1 MPGNIDFTDFKSM
14 ILSGFITAMRT
25 LTILPMPGKD
35 AERMADAL
43 YYFPLVGALI
53 GGLVTLV
60 TWLFGDVLAWPLG
73 AGAAG
78 VFMSAWVTRGLHLDG
93 LSDAV
98 DGFYGAATRERR
110 LEIMKD
116 HHVGAFGVVAIV
128 LVLLMKTVALCQL
141 ASYGQWAWI
150 PVPFILARL
159 IQVLLA
165 VTLPYAR
172 NEGGTAEAFVKQAGA
187 SHFIVA
193 AISALVL
200 CGLLIQLSGLA
211 LLLAAF
217 IVGYLLAQWMK
228 HTFGGVTGDLLGFSS
243 ELVECFLLFAIAALL
258 PCLANGFPGLVE

>member
-1 MPGNIDFTDFKSM
+1 M
-14 ILSGFITAMRT
+14 IRGFITAMRT

-35 AERMADAL
+35 AERMANAL

-60 TWLFGDVLAWPLG
+60 AWLMGNVLAWPVG
-73 AGAAG
+73 AGVAG
-78 VFMSAWVTRGLHLDG
+78 MFVSAWITRGLHLDG
-93 LSDAV
+93 LSDTV

-128 LVLLMKTVALCQL
+128 LVLLLKSAALSQL
-141 ASYGQWAWI
+141 AIYGHWAWI

-172 NEGGTAEAFVKQAGA
+172 NEGGKAEAFVKQAGV

-193 AISALVL
+193 SILALVL

-211 LLLAAF
+211 LFVVTFLIGHLLAR
-217 IVGYLLAQWMK
+217 WMK
-228 HTFGGVTGDLLGFSS
+228 RAFGGVTGDLLGFSN
-243 ELVECFLLFAIAALL
+243 ELVECVLLLVIAAIM
-258 PCLANGFPGLVE
+258 PCLENGLLGLME

>member
-1 MPGNIDFTDFKSM
+1 M
-14 ILSGFITAMRT
+14 ILRSFITAMRT

-35 AERMADAL
+35 AERMANAL

-60 TWLFGDVLAWPLG
+60 VWLLGGVLAWSVG
-73 AGAAG
+73 AGVAG
-78 VFMSAWVTRGLHLDG
+78 VCVSAWVTRGLHLDG
-93 LSDAV
+93 LSDTV
-98 DGFYGAATRERR
+98 DGYYGAATRERR

-128 LVLLMKTVALCQL
+128 LVLLMKTAALSQL
-141 ASYGQWAWI
+141 AIYGHWAWI

-172 NEGGTAEAFVKQAGA
+172 NEGGTAEAFVKQANA

-193 AISALVL
+193 SIGALIL
-200 CGLLIQLSGLA
+200 CGLLIQLGALA
-211 LLLAAF
+211 LFVLTFLIGHLLAR
-217 IVGYLLAQWMK
+217 WMK
-228 HTFGGVTGDLLGFSS
+228 RAFGGVTGDLLGFSN
-243 ELVECFLLFAIAALL
+243 ELVECALLFAIAAVMPYLE
-258 PCLANGFPGLVE
+258 NGFLVFID

>member
-1 MPGNIDFTDFKSM
+1 M
-14 ILSGFITAMRT
+14 ILRGFITAMRT

-35 AERMADAL
+35 AERVADAL

-53 GGLVTLV
+53 GGLVALAA
-60 TWLFGDVLAWPLG
+60 WFLGDVLAWPVG
-73 AGAAG
+73 AGVAG
-78 VFMSAWVTRGLHLDG
+78 VFVSAWVTRGLHLDG
-93 LSDAV
+93 LSDTV

-128 LVLLMKTVALCQL
+128 LVLLMKTVALSQL
-141 ASYGQWAWI
+141 ALYGQWAWI

-172 NEGGTAEAFVKQAGA
+172 NEGGKAEAFVKQAGA

-193 AISALVL
+193 GTGALVL
-200 CGLLIQLSGLA
+200 CGLLIQLSGLV
-211 LLLAAF
+211 LFVFTL
-217 IVGYLLAQWMK
+217 IIGYLLAQWMK
-228 HTFGGVTGDLLGFSS
+228 RAFGGVTGDLLGFSS
-243 ELVECFLLFAIAALL
+243 ELIECILLFAIAAIG
-258 PCLANGFPGLVE
+258 PCLANGFPGLME

>member
-1 MPGNIDFTDFKSM
+1 MMFC
-14 ILSGFITAMRT
+14 GFITAMRT

-35 AERMADAL
+35 AARMANAL

-60 TWLFGDVLAWPLG
+60 VWFLGGVLAWPVG
-73 AGAAG
+73 AGVAG
-78 VFMSAWVTRGLHLDG
+78 VLMSSWVTRGLHLDG
-93 LSDAV
+93 LSDTV
-98 DGFYGAATRERR
+98 DGYYGAPTRERR

-128 LVLLMKTVALCQL
+128 LVLLMKFAALAQL
-141 ASYGQWAWI
+141 AIYGQWVWI

-193 AISALVL
+193 GTSALVL

-211 LLLAAF
+211 LFVFTF
-217 IVGYLLAQWMK
+217 IIGYLLAQWMK
-228 HTFGGVTGDLLGFSS
+228 RAFGGVTGDLLGFSN
-243 ELVECFLLFAIAALL
+243 ELIECILLFAIAAIM
-258 PCLANGFPGLVE
+258 PCLENGFPGLME

>member
-1 MPGNIDFTDFKSM
+1 M
-14 ILSGFITAMRT
+14 LCGFITAMRT

-35 AERMADAL
+35 AERVANAL

-53 GGLVTLV
+53 GGLVTLA
-60 TWLFGDVLAWPLG
+60 TWLLGDVLAWPAG
-73 AGAAG
+73 AGVAG
-78 VFMSAWVTRGLHLDG
+78 VLVSAWITRGLHLDG
-93 LSDAV
+93 LSDTV

-128 LVLLMKTVALCQL
+128 LVLLIKAAALSQL
-141 ASYGQWAWI
+141 AIYGYWAWI

-193 AISALVL
+193 GTCALIL
-200 CGLLIQLSGLA
+200 CGLLIQLGALA
-211 LLLAAF
+211 LLVITFL
-217 IVGYLLAQWMK
+217 VGHLLARWMK
-228 HTFGGVTGDLLGFSS
+228 RAFGGVTGDLLGFSN
-243 ELVECFLLFAIAALL
+243 ELVECALLFAIAAVMPYLE
-258 PCLANGFPGLVE
+258 NGFVFIN

>member
-1 MPGNIDFTDFKSM
+1 MFF
-14 ILSGFITAMRT
+14 SGFITAVRT

-35 AERMADAL
+35 AERVANAL

-60 TWLFGDVLAWPLG
+60 VWFLGGVLTWPVG
-73 AGAAG
+73 AGVAG
-78 VFMSAWVTRGLHLDG
+78 VLMSSWVTRGLHLDG

-98 DGFYGAATRERR
+98 DGYYGAATRERR

-128 LVLLMKTVALCQL
+128 LVLLMKTAALSQL
-141 ASYGQWAWI
+141 AVYGHWAWI

-193 AISALVL
+193 SACALILCGVLVQLGGLVL
-200 CGLLIQLSGLA
+200 FVITFLIGH
-211 LLLAAF
+211 LLAR
-217 IVGYLLAQWMK
+217 WMK
-228 HTFGGVTGDLLGFSS
+228 RAFGGVTGDLLGFSN
-243 ELVECFLLFAIAALL
+243 ELVECVLLFAIAAVM
-258 PCLANGFPGLVE
+258 PCLENGFMGFVE

>member
-1 MPGNIDFTDFKSM
+1 M

-25 LTILPMPGKD
+25 LTILPVPGKD
-35 AERMADAL
+35 TERMADAL
-43 YYFPLVGALI
+43 YYFPLVGTLI

-60 TWLFGDVLAWPLG
+60 VWFLGGVLTWPVG
-73 AGAAG
+73 AGVAG
-78 VFMSAWVTRGLHLDG
+78 VFVSAWITRGLHLDG

-98 DGFYGAATRERR
+98 DGYYGAHTRERR

-128 LVLLMKTVALCQL
+128 LVLLMKSAALAQL
-141 ASYGQWAWI
+141 AIYGQWVWI

-193 AISALVL
+193 GTGALVL
-200 CGLLIQLSGLA
+200 CGLLIQLSGLV
-211 LLLAAF
+211 LFVFTL
-217 IVGYLLAQWMK
+217 IIGYLLAQWMK
-228 HTFGGVTGDLLGFSS
+228 RAFGGVTGDLLGFSN
-243 ELVECFLLFAIAALL
+243 ELIECFLLFAIAVAMS
-258 PCLANGFPGLVE
+258 CLENGFPGLME

>member
-1 MPGNIDFTDFKSM
+1 M
-14 ILSGFITAMRT
+14 IFRGFITAMRT

-35 AERMADAL
+35 AERVANAL

-60 TWLFGDVLAWPLG
+60 VWVLGGVLGWSVG
-73 AGAAG
+73 AGVAG
-78 VFMSAWVTRGLHLDG
+78 VLGSAWVTRGLHLDG
-93 LSDAV
+93 LGDTV
-98 DGFYGAATRERR
+98 DGYYGAATRERR

-128 LVLLMKTVALCQL
+128 LVLLMKTAALSQL
-141 ASYGQWAWI
+141 AIYGQWVWI

-193 AISALVL
+193 GILALVL
-200 CGLLIQLSGLA
+200 CGLLIQFSGLA
-211 LLLAAF
+211 LFVATFL
-217 IVGYLLAQWMK
+217 IGHLLAQWMK
-228 HTFGGVTGDLLGFSS
+228 RAFGGVTGDLLGFSN
-243 ELVECFLLFAIAALL
+243 ELVECVLLFAIAAAMPYLGNVFL
-258 PCLANGFPGLVE
+258 Q